1 MRTAA
6 IAATATALLA
16 SLAILCA
23 AWEWRIAPLRPGGSW
38 LILKALPLVVA
49 LPGMVRGSRYTYQW
63 CSLLLPA
70 YLCEGAVRAA
80 TEAGVPRLLAVIELS
95 LAGALFACVLLYARR
110 SRPATS
116 Q

>member
-6 IAATATALLA
+6 IATTATALLA

-38 LILKALPLVVA
+38 LLIKAVPLVAA
-49 LPGMVRGSRYTYQW
+49 LPGMARGRRYTYQW

-70 YLCEGAVRAA
+70 YFCEGAVRAA
-80 TEAGVPRLLAVIELS
+80 TDAGVSRVLAGMELL

-110 SRPATS
+110 TQPTTCE
-116 Q
+116 